1 MRLLQASI
9 RNFRNLESAELEF
22 GPRFTALIGQNG
34 QGKTN
39 TLEALYLIAA
49 LRPLRNVPRSALI
62 RHGAE
67 ATQVEVTVDRQS
79 TGLTHA
85 LSLSLKGNSRV
96 LQKDGKKAE
105 TGGFLGHAVT
115 VAFTPDDLALGKGSP
130 EGRRRFLDRAL
141 LNVRPAYL
149 VRALRF
155 QKAIKERNRVL
166 VDQGKDEV
174 LDAYDQVIAT
184 EGAGIMVERARYI
197 QELGPRAAGHFARIA
212 APAPSLSLAYAASLD
227 EGLDPNS
234 EERTREAYLAK
245 LLRRRPLDRKRR
257 TTSVGPHHDDL
268 ELMLDG
274 HRVKDRAS
282 QGQHRALAL
291 ALKLAELT
299 DLAERLREPPILLLD
314 DMSSELD
321 PVRSG
326 QLFDCVRRLEG
337 QVILTSTEPPRGLE
351 ASGHLVEYDVA
362 QGQVTR
368 RHP

>member
-1 MRLLQASI
+1 MRLLRASLSH
-9 RNFRNLESAELEF
+9 FRNLSAVELEF

-39 TLEALYLIAA
+39 TLEALYLVAA

-62 RHGAE
+62 QHEQE
-67 ATQVEVTVDRQS
+67 AAKIDLVVERLS
-79 TGLTHA
+79 TGLSYE
-85 LSLSLKGNSRV
+85 LGLELKGPSRA
-96 LQKDGKKAE
+96 LHKDGKKTD

-115 VAFTPDDLALGKGSP
+115 VAFTPDDLSLGKGSP

-149 VRALRF
+149 TRALRYA
-155 QKAIKERNRVL
+155 KAVKERNRVL

-174 LDAYDQVIAT
+174 LDAFDQVIAT

-197 QELGPRAAGHFARIA
+197 HDLGPRAQSHFTRIA
-212 APAPSLSLAYAASLD
+212 EPAPELTLSYAASLD
-227 EGLDPNS
+227 EGLDPHS
-234 EERTREAYLAK
+234 EPATREAYLAK
-245 LLRRRPLDRKRR
+245 LIRRRPLDRKRR

-268 ELMLDG
+268 ELLLDG

-299 DLAERLREPPILLLD
+299 DLAERLKEPPILLLD

-351 ASGHLVEYDVA
+351 ASGQLVEYDVH
-362 QGQVTR
+362 QGRVTR
-368 RHP
+368 RRP